1 MHGQQSVLCWNPY
14 RFAYRVM
21 AIRQSNAR
29 HTRMFCALTNES
41 GSMRNICPTAR
52 QPASVTAAPVVSNMP
67 TGDNIMDTDRK
78 LRAGYGRCMPG
89 EQQSCITL
97 RKNEVQV
104 SATGEVSLAPD
115 RCRITIAISSRKEEA
130 QDAVTSVDRRR
141 EYIMQ
146 TLHNYKIS
154 VNVFLFAIHYL
165 LLSTSPNRYYYI
177 NFILKLLMIV
187 T

>member
-52 QPASVTAAPVVSNMP
+52 QPASVTATSVVSNMP

-165 LLSTSPNRYYYI
+165 FGLTEYYQPHQ
-177 NFILKLLMIV
+177 IV
-187 T
+187 TIILILYLNY